1 MNKKLNRYQG
11 KLSATQIAQ
20 GMNVAENNACRLVE
34 DAKILLAA
42 GRFPTAASIATLA
55 IEEAGKVSILREL
68 ALAKSDAELIQSWK
82 DYRSHTKKNAMWILP
97 QLVAEGARNVDDF
110 RSVVDENSDHTA
122 ILDQIKQLGFYSDC
136 LGKAHWALP
145 YDTIDEKLA
154 KGLVEIAQLLSKSH
168 EHTEKEIELWREHIG
183 PVWKS
188 NYSWMKQAVV
198 NWCKAMNDA
207 GLAPDNA
214 DGMEQFLH
222 DGISR

>member
-1 MNKKLNRYQG
+1 MKKNESYKG
-11 KLSATQIAQ
+11 KLTDAQIAQ
-20 GMNVAENNACRLVE
+20 GMNAAENNACRLVE

-42 GRFPTAASIATLA
+42 ERFPTAASIATLA

-82 DYRSHTKKNAMWILP
+82 DYRSHTKKNAMWIFP
-97 QLVAEGARNVDDF
+97 ELVAKGARIIDDF
-110 RSVVDENSDHTA
+110 RSAFDENSDHSA
-122 ILDQIKQLGFYSDC
+122 ILDQVKQLGFYSDC
-136 LGKAHWALP
+136 LGKAHWAIP
-145 YDTIDEKLA
+145 SDTIDEELA

-168 EHTEKEIELWREHIG
+168 EHTEKEIELWREHVG

-198 NWCKAMNDA
+198 NWSKAMHEA
-207 GLAPDNA
+207 GLAPDIA

-222 DGISR
+222 DGIQQ